1 MVHTTIETH
10 PSAFS
15 HELHKCMVTK
25 ERSVD
30 AHHVD
35 HRRVRIIDDG
45 IKRLYKKNLPGKH
58 HAECYLRHKYRL
70 NLQASTLQGT
80 ISFIQHFLT
89 FLNHIGKNH
98 LEQLTRR
105 DLESFIE
112 HEQDRGLLAST
123 VSTKVKCMKAFVRF
137 LIEETVI
144 HPELLFR
151 RLTIKVPEPLPRAI
165 PLDDVRQLLS
175 VIKEVGDRAMVLVLL
190 RTGMRIGELLKTKIS
205 HVLIRE
211 RKIVIFEGEKNRVGR
226 VVYLSDDALRALK
239 AWVRERD
246 PRKEYLFYA
255 QGRDTMCYTTAR
267 TMFHRYLLKAGLDHK
282 GYSLHSLRHT
292 FATELLN
299 AGMRLECLQP
309 LLGHN
314 SLEITRRYAR
324 LTDKTR
330 EEEYFRA
337 MSIIERGQN
346 DEHYQLDSEL
356 QAILEEAELFTPHR

>member
-1 MVHTTIETH
+1 MVHTATEAH
-10 PSAFS
+10 PSAFP
-15 HELHKCMVTK
+15 HELHQCMVSK

-35 HRRVRIIDDG
+35 HRRVRIIDNG
-45 IKRLYKKNLPGKH
+45 IKRFSKKNLSGTH
-58 HAECYLRHKYRL
+58 HAERYLRHKYRL

-89 FLNHIGKNH
+89 FLNYIGKTH
-98 LEQLTRR
+98 LEQLTRG
-105 DLESFIE
+105 DLETFIE

-137 LIEETVI
+137 LIEERVV

-151 RLTIKVPEPLPRAI
+151 RLTVKVPEPLPRAI
-165 PLDDVRQLLS
+165 PPQDIQRLLS
-175 VIKEVGDRAMVLVLL
+175 VIEDKRDRAMVMILL

-211 RKIVIFEGEKNRVGR
+211 RTIGIFEGEKNRVGR
-226 VVYLSDDALRALK
+226 VVYLSDDAVRALK
-239 AWVRERD
+239 VWVRKRD
-246 PRKEYLFYA
+246 LLKEYLFYA
-255 QGRDTMCYTTAR
+255 RGRDTMCYTTAR
-267 TMFHRYLLKAGLDHK
+267 TMFQRYLLKAGLEHK

-309 LLGHN
+309 LLGHS
-314 SLEITRRYAR
+314 SLEVTRRYAR

-337 MSIIERGQN
+337 MTLIERGHN